1 MSRRIVV
8 IGTGTEVGKT
18 HLGVALLRALAGA
31 GVVVAGLKPVESG
44 VGAGTTDAEL
54 LDRAGV
60 FHVKQ
65 SPPYALAAPV
75 SPHLAARQ
83 EGAMIRLQPILSW
96 VAQSEAEWTLIE
108 TAGALLSP
116 LSPLLTNLDLTAALE
131 PDAVVLVAPDRLGVL
146 HDITATLFAYRML
159 AHHLPEPTVAL
170 QTPAAA
176 DTSTGSNAPELLE
189 LGIARTV
196 VTFPRGATESPAV
209 QAAAMALAQV
219 LGCAP
224 PG

>member
-18 HLGVALLRALAGA
+18 HLGVALLRAMAEA

-44 VGAGTTDAEL
+44 VGTGTTDAAL

-65 SPPYALAAPV
+65 PPPYTLAAPV

-83 EGAMIRLQPILSW
+83 EGVTIRLQPILSW
-96 VAQSEAEWTLIE
+96 VDQSEAEWTLIE

-131 PDAVVLVAPDRLGVL
+131 PDAVILVAPDRLGVL
-146 HDITATLFAYRML
+146 HDVTAALFAYRML
-159 AHHLPEPTVAL
+159 APQLPEPVVAL
-170 QTPAAA
+170 QTPAWE
-176 DTSTGSNAPELLE
+176 DTSTGVNAAELLA
-189 LGIARTV
+189 LGVARTV
-196 VTFPRGATESPAV
+196 VTFPRGATDSPEV
-209 QAAAMALAQV
+209 QAAAKVLAQV
-219 LGCAP
+219 LGYAAP
-224 PG
+224 T